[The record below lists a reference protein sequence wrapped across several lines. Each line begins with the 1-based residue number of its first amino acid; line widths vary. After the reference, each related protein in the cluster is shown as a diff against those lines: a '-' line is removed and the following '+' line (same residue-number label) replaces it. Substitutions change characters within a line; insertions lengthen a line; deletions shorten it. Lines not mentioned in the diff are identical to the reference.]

1 MNDSIN
7 GFFGTSNQWLNVAM
21 LIVALLR
28 VYLEIIDFD
37 FAELPLTKRMFR
49 GTDEAKRFHK
59 HGFYLCL
66 GYIVFSAPFT
76 LFS

>member
-7 GFFGTSNQWLNVAM
+7 GILGGSNQWLNIAM
-21 LIVALLR
+21 LIIALLR
-28 VYLEIIDFD
+28 VYLEVINFD
-37 FAELPLTKRMFR
+37 FAELPMTRGMFK
-49 GTDEAKRFHK
+49 DKVDAQKFHK
-59 HGFYLCL
+59 QGFYLCL

>member
-7 GFFGTSNQWLNVAM
+7 GILSTSNQWPNVAM

-28 VYLEIIDFD
+28 VYLEVINFD
-37 FAELPLTKRMFR
+37 FAELPLTKGIFK
-49 GTDEAKRFHK
+49 DKEEAKKFHK
-59 HGFYLCL
+59 NGFYLCV

-76 LFS
+76 LFT